1 MSTPKTN
8 ALVAATLSPTDL
20 TSLLQDSGM
29 LSRGSEFHRMSLEG
43 GKLVAG
49 DDIYVFNERKPET
62 PAATVRIVKPPFYYN
77 ALWVD
82 DAMAHEVN
90 RPDLSSRFVK
100 KFDNPNDDSFN
111 SHDPETYD
119 VLTKTLGVRGAFKG
133 DILLQIVPPSGE
145 MTGEEPI
152 YTLTLPTTSVFEWR
166 GSTRNPNGG
175 SVSEFNFIYKLA
187 DFAMKQAADTGEDE
201 TGQRSAVSA
210 ALTALRLGGVVA
222 DIRLWTMK
230 NDDGSRSWTVIS
242 FDPVH
247 VEPADDSTPALTD
260 GTDEDIPL

>member
-1 MSTPKTN
+1 MTTPKN
-8 ALVAATLSPTDL
+8 HALIAATLSPADL
-20 TSLLQDSGM
+20 TSMLQESGM

-62 PAATVRIVKPPFYYN
+62 PAVTVRIVKPPFYYS

-82 DAMAHEVN
+82 EAMAREVGQPALAN
-90 RPDLSSRFVK
+90 KFVK
-100 KFDNPNDDSFN
+100 KYDDKNDDLFN

-119 VLTKTLGVRGAFKG
+119 LLTKQLGIRGSFKG
-133 DILLQIVPPSGE
+133 DILLQIVPASGE
-145 MTGEEPI
+145 LTGEEPI

-166 GSTRNPNGG
+166 GSSRNPNGG
-175 SVSEFNFIYKLA
+175 SVSEFNFMYKLA
-187 DFAMKQAADTGEDE
+187 QLASQQAADAGEDE
-201 TGQRSAVSA
+201 TGQRRAVMA

-230 NDDGSRSWTVIS
+230 NDDGNRTWTVIS

-247 VEPADDSTPALTD
+247 IEPVDNAPALTD
-260 GTDEDIPL
+260 GNDEDLPL